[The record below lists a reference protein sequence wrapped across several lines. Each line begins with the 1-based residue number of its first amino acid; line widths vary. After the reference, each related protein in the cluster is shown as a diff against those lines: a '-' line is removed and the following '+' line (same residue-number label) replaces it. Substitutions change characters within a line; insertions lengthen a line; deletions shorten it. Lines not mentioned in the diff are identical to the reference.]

1 MAPRA
6 PTTVQLPCSEKCLIQ
21 FMNTHCWRGVPRK
34 RMFAQSILSANTIR
48 DGYLP
53 KKGWEGGGGRQSKT
67 SVLATIFH
75 REGIVAMAGR
85 VEVGFN

>member
-1 MAPRA
+1 MLIVGGGHRA
-6 PTTVQLPCSEKCLIQ
+6 NECLRNL
-21 FMNTHCWRGVPRK
+21 F
-34 RMFAQSILSANTIR
+34 LSANTIR

>member
-1 MAPRA
+1 
-6 PTTVQLPCSEKCLIQ
+6 
-21 FMNTHCWRGVPRK
+21 
-34 RMFAQSILSANTIR
+34 MFAQSILSANTIR